1 MSEADTEFSKQISAD
16 VKHSPLL
23 RVENL
28 TTVFETGQR
37 KVTAVDD
44 ISFEIQRGET
54 FALVGESGSGKS
66 VSALS
71 VIRLLPEAASVTS
84 GSVQFGNQ
92 DLLSLPEREMRD
104 IRGSGISMIFQEPMT
119 SLNPVVKVGKQISEV
134 LIRHQDMSKK
144 QARQRALDLLDAVNI
159 KNPAHTIDTFAH
171 ELSGGMKQRVMI
183 AIALACEPKLLI
195 ADEPT
200 TALDVTIQARVLDLI
215 NELQEKFKM
224 AILFI
229 THDLA
234 VVKQV
239 ADHVAVMKQGKI
251 VEQSSNK
258 VFFSSPQHQ
267 YSWDLFAALPTIEKR
282 GQPLLTSSN
291 IDSGKVLQDSKS
303 RNQQDSLKV
312 SDLKV
317 HFPIKKGIFK
327 RTVGH
332 VKAVD
337 GVSLEIPPGKT
348 VALVGESGSGKTT
361 VGKGILR
368 LVQPTSGE
376 VHYLGLPIHQIDKQ
390 QLLEQRTNLQI
401 VFQDPYSSMNPRMLV
416 GDIIEE
422 GMKALNVITDS
433 HIRKEKVLE
442 LLEQVGL
449 SRDAHLRYPH
459 EFSGGQRQRIC
470 IARALAVNPKI
481 IICDEPTSALDVSVQ
496 AQILDL
502 LNDLQARLG
511 ISYLFITHNMSVVA
525 YFADQVAVMYQ
536 GEIVEQG
543 EVEQVLTNP
552 QHEYTKKLL
561 AAVPKLV
568 PPERIEARI

>member
-1 MSEADTEFSKQISAD
+1 MPNS
-16 VKHSPLL
+16 LL
-23 RVENL
+23 HVDNL
-28 TTVFETGQR
+28 TTKFETSR
-37 KVTAVDD
+37 HTITAVNDV
-44 ISFEIQRGET
+44 SFQVQAGET

-66 VSALS
+66 VTALS
-71 VIRLLPEAASVTS
+71 VIRLLPVAAEVSS
-84 GSVQFGNQ
+84 GAVNFDGA
-92 DLLSLPEREMRD
+92 DLLTLPEREMRN

-119 SLNPVVKVGKQISEV
+119 SLNPVVKVGRQISEV
-134 LIRHQDMSKK
+134 LIRHQNMTKA
-144 QARQRALDLLDAVNI
+144 QARQRALDLLDAVKI
-159 KNPAHTIDTFAH
+159 PKPSYTIDTYAH

-200 TALDVTIQARVLDLI
+200 TALDVTIQAQVLDLI
-215 NELQEKFKM
+215 NDLQQQFKM

-239 ADHVAVMKQGKI
+239 ADHVAVMKEGVI
-251 VEQSSNK
+251 IEQSSNE

-267 YSWDLFAALPTIEKR
+267 YSWDLFAALPAMEKR
-282 GQPLLTSSN
+282 GRPLLASN
-291 IDSGKVLQDSKS
+291 NKQIHEAVVEGANGNGTLSVT
-303 RNQQDSLKV
+303 
-312 SDLKV
+312 DLKV
-317 HFPIKKGIFK
+317 HFPIRKGILK

-337 GVSLEIPPGKT
+337 GVSLEIPAGKT

-376 VHYLGLPIHQIDKQ
+376 VNYLGLPIHNIDRK

-401 VFQDPYSSMNPRMLV
+401 VFQDPYSSMNPRMVV
-416 GDIIEE
+416 GEIIEE
-422 GMKALNVITDS
+422 GMKALNVVADAKS
-433 HIRKEKVLE
+433 RKLRVLE

-449 SRDAHLRYPH
+449 DQYAHLRYPH

-502 LNDLQARLG
+502 LNNLQDRYG

-525 YFADQVAVMYQ
+525 YFVDRVAVMYQ
-536 GEIVEQG
+536 GKIVEQG
-543 EVEQVLTNP
+543 EVEQVLMQP
-552 QHEYTKKLL
+552 HHEYTKKLL
-561 AAVPKLV
+561 SAVPKLV
-568 PPERIEARI
+568 PPMRDA

>member
-1 MSEADTEFSKQISAD
+1 MSDLDTSSKS
-16 VKHSPLL
+16 SPLL

-28 TTVFETGQR
+28 STVFETGNR
-37 KVTAVDD
+37 KVTAVDNV
-44 ISFEIQRGET
+44 SFEINEGET

-66 VSALS
+66 VTALS
-71 VIRLLPEAASVTS
+71 TIRLLPEAARVST
-84 GSVQFGNQ
+84 GSVYFGQQ

-119 SLNPVVKVGKQISEV
+119 SLNPVVRVGKQISEV
-134 LIRHQDMSKK
+134 LIRHQNMSKA

-159 KNPAHTIDTFAH
+159 KDPSHTIDTYAH

-215 NELQEKFKM
+215 NELQQQFNM

-229 THDLA
+229 THDLG

-251 VEQSSNK
+251 VEQSSNEI
-258 VFFSSPQHQ
+258 FFSNPQHD
-267 YSWDLFAALPTIEKR
+267 YSWELFAALPAMEKR
-282 GQPLLTSSN
+282 GKPLLASSVVE
-291 IDSGKVLQDSKS
+291 KHVE
-303 RNQQDSLKV
+303 QQV
-312 SDLKV
+312 SDKDTLRVTDLKV
-317 HFPIKKGIFK
+317 HFPIKKGLFK

-376 VHYLGLPIHQIDKQ
+376 VTYLDLPIHNIGKQ

-401 VFQDPYSSMNPRMLV
+401 VFQDPYSSMNPRMLI

-422 GMKALNVITDS
+422 GMKALNVLKDS
-433 HIRKEKVLE
+433 NARKQRVLE

-449 SRDAHLRYPH
+449 STDAHLRYPH

-470 IARALAVNPKI
+470 IARALAVNPKV

-525 YFADQVAVMYQ
+525 YFADRVAVMHQ
-536 GEIVEQG
+536 GKIVEQG
-543 EVEQVLTNP
+543 EVEQVLNNP

-568 PPERIEARI
+568 PPEKVKVA

>member
-1 MSEADTEFSKQISAD
+1 M
-16 VKHSPLL
+16 
-23 RVENL
+23 
-28 TTVFETGQR
+28 
-37 KVTAVDD
+37 
-44 ISFEIQRGET
+44 
-54 FALVGESGSGKS
+54 
-66 VSALS
+66 
-71 VIRLLPEAASVTS
+71 
-84 GSVQFGNQ
+84 
-92 DLLSLPEREMRD
+92 DL
-104 IRGSGISMIFQEPMT
+104 
-119 SLNPVVKVGKQISEV
+119 
-134 LIRHQDMSKK
+134 
-144 QARQRALDLLDAVNI
+144 
-159 KNPAHTIDTFAH
+159 
-171 ELSGGMKQRVMI
+171 
-183 AIALACEPKLLI
+183 
-195 ADEPT
+195 
-200 TALDVTIQARVLDLI
+200 TIQARVLDLI
-215 NELQEKFKM
+215 NELQQKFKM

-229 THDLA
+229 THDLG

-251 VEQSSNK
+251 VEQSSNEI
-258 VFFSSPQHQ
+258 FFSNPQHD
-267 YSWDLFAALPTIEKR
+267 YSWDLFSALPAMEKR
-282 GQPLLTSSN
+282 GKPLLAANKTEKTV
-291 IDSGKVLQDSKS
+291 G
-303 RNQQDSLKV
+303 QQVTAKDSLRV
-312 SDLKV
+312 TDLKV

-337 GVSLEIPPGKT
+337 GVSLEIPPGQT

-376 VHYLGLPIHQIDKQ
+376 VLYLGLPIHKIDKQ

-401 VFQDPYSSMNPRMLV
+401 VFQDPYSSMNPRMLI

-422 GMKALNVITDS
+422 GMKALNVLADS
-433 HIRKEKVLE
+433 TARKKRVLE

-449 SRDAHLRYPH
+449 SKDTHLRYPH

-525 YFADQVAVMYQ
+525 YFADRVAVMYQ
-536 GEIVEQG
+536 GKIVEEG
-543 EVEQVLTNP
+543 DVVQVLTNP

-561 AAVPKLV
+561 ATVPKLV
-568 PPERIEARI
+568 PPEKVA

>member
-1 MSEADTEFSKQISAD
+1 MSYLDKQINS
-16 VKHSPLL
+16 SSLL

-28 TTVFETGQR
+28 TTVFETGKR
-37 KVTAVDD
+37 KTTAVDGV
-44 ISFEIQRGET
+44 SFRVNEGET

-66 VSALS
+66 VTALS
-71 VIRLLPEAASVTS
+71 VIRLLPEAARVTF
-84 GSVQFGNQ
+84 GAVHFGNQ
-92 DLLSLPEREMRD
+92 DLLTLPEREMRD

-134 LIRHQDMSKK
+134 LIRHKGMSKA
-144 QARQRALDLLDAVNI
+144 QARQRALDLLDAVDI

-215 NELQEKFKM
+215 NELQQKFKM

-229 THDLA
+229 AHDLG

-239 ADHVAVMKQGKI
+239 ADHVAVMKHGKI
-251 VEQSSNK
+251 VEQSSNEI
-258 VFFSSPQHQ
+258 FFTNPQHD
-267 YSWDLFAALPTIEKR
+267 YSWDLFAALPAMEKR
-282 GQPLLTSSN
+282 GKPLLATN
-291 IDSGKVLQDSKS
+291 GIKDVKAVD
-303 RNQQDSLKV
+303 QQVTEKDTLHV
-312 SDLKV
+312 TDLKV

-327 RTVGH
+327 RTVGY

-368 LVQPTSGE
+368 LVQTTSGE
-376 VHYLGLPIHQIDKQ
+376 VTYLGLPIHQIGKQ

-401 VFQDPYSSMNPRMLV
+401 IFQDPYSSMNPRMLV

-422 GMKALNVITDS
+422 GMKALSVLADTGA
-433 HIRKEKVLE
+433 RKNRVLE

-449 SRDAHLRYPH
+449 SKDAHLRYPH

-525 YFADQVAVMYQ
+525 YFADRVAVMYQ
-536 GEIVEQG
+536 GKIVEEG
-543 EVEQVLTNP
+543 EVEQVLINP

-561 AAVPKLV
+561 AAVPKLA
-568 PPERIEARI
+568 PPTKAA

>member
-1 MSEADTEFSKQISAD
+1 MPDQNKQNKS
-16 VKHSPLL
+16 SPLL
-23 RVENL
+23 RVENIS
-28 TTVFETGQR
+28 TVFESGGR
-37 KVTAVDD
+37 KLTVLDGV
-44 ISFEIQRGET
+44 SFEVNEGET

-66 VSALS
+66 ITALS
-71 VIRLLPEAASVTS
+71 TIRLLPEAARVTT
-84 GSVQFGNQ
+84 GSVYFGSQ
-92 DLLSLPEREMRD
+92 DLLALPEREMRD

-134 LIRHQDMSKK
+134 LIRHKGMSKA

-215 NELQEKFKM
+215 NELQQKFKM

-229 THDLA
+229 THDLG

-251 VEQSSNK
+251 VEQSSNEI
-258 VFFSSPQHQ
+258 FFSNPQHD
-267 YSWDLFAALPTIEKR
+267 YSWELFAALPAIEKR
-282 GQPLLTSSN
+282 GKPLLATN
-291 IDSGKVLQDSKS
+291 KTEKIVD
-303 RNQQDSLKV
+303 QQVTEKDSLRV
-312 SDLKV
+312 TDLKV

-327 RTVGH
+327 RTVGY

-376 VHYLGLPIHQIDKQ
+376 VLYLGLPIHEIDKQ

-422 GMKALNVITDS
+422 GMKALNVLKNSET
-433 HIRKEKVLE
+433 RKARVLE
-442 LLEQVGL
+442 LLQQVGL
-449 SRDAHLRYPH
+449 LKDAHLRYPH

-502 LNDLQARLG
+502 LNELQARLG

-525 YFADQVAVMYQ
+525 YFADSVAVMYQ
-536 GEIVEQG
+536 GKIVEEG
-543 EVEQVLTNP
+543 EVVQVLTNP

-561 AAVPKLV
+561 AAVPELV
-568 PPERIEARI
+568 PPEREQMNVRT

>member
-1 MSEADTEFSKQISAD
+1 MSSF
-16 VKHSPLL
+16 PLL

-28 TTVFETGQR
+28 TTVFETGAR
-37 KVTAVDD
+37 KVTAVDGV
-44 ISFEIQRGET
+44 SFEVNEGET

-66 VSALS
+66 VTALS
-71 VIRLLPEAASVTS
+71 VIRLLPEAARITS
-84 GSVQFGNQ
+84 GSVHFGKQ

-134 LIRHQDMSKK
+134 LIRHKGMSKA

-159 KNPAHTIDTFAH
+159 KDPAHTIDTFAH

-200 TALDVTIQARVLDLI
+200 TALDVTIQATVLDLI
-215 NELQEKFKM
+215 NELQQKFKM

-229 THDLA
+229 THDLG

-239 ADHVAVMKQGKI
+239 SDHVAVMKQGKI
-251 VEQSSNK
+251 VEQSSNEI
-258 VFFSSPQHQ
+258 FFSNPQHD
-267 YSWDLFAALPTIEKR
+267 YSWDLFSALPAMEKR
-282 GQPLLTSSN
+282 GKPLLATN
-291 IDSGKVLQDSKS
+291 EIEKIIDQHVTEKDTLRVA
-303 RNQQDSLKV
+303 
-312 SDLKV
+312 DLKV

-327 RTVGH
+327 RTVGY

-376 VHYLGLPIHQIDKQ
+376 VTYLGLPIHQIDKQ

-422 GMKALNVITDS
+422 GMKALNVLKDS
-433 HIRKEKVLE
+433 EARKERVLE
-442 LLEQVGL
+442 LLEQVSL
-449 SRDAHLRYPH
+449 SKDAHLRYPH

-525 YFADQVAVMYQ
+525 YFADRVAVMYQ
-536 GEIVEQG
+536 GKIVEEG

-568 PPERIEARI
+568 PPEREHMDVRI

>member
-1 MSEADTEFSKQISAD
+1 MAEVSEEFAKKIGAHVERPS
-16 VKHSPLL
+16 LL

-28 TTVFETGQR
+28 TTVFESGQR

-44 ISFEIQRGET
+44 VSFEIKHGQT

-66 VSALS
+66 ISALS
-71 VIRLLPEAASVTS
+71 VIRLLPEAARVQS
-84 GSVQFGNQ
+84 GSIFFGKR
-92 DLLSLPEREMRD
+92 DLLTLPEREMRD

-119 SLNPVVKVGKQISEV
+119 SLNPVVRVGKQISEV
-134 LIRHQDMSKK
+134 LIRHKNMSKA
-144 QARQRALDLLDAVNI
+144 QARQRAMDLLDAVNI
-159 KNPAHTIDTFAH
+159 KDPAHTIDTYAH

-200 TALDVTIQARVLDLI
+200 TALDVTIQAKVLDLI
-215 NELQEKFKM
+215 NELQQKFNM

-251 VEQSSNK
+251 VEQSSNE
-258 VFFSSPQHQ
+258 VFFSNPKHP
-267 YSWDLFAALPTIEKR
+267 YSWDLFAALPAMEKR
-282 GQPLLTSSN
+282 GKPLLGVAN
-291 IDSGKVLQDSKS
+291 IPEKKIEDLKVDQA
-303 RNQQDSLKV
+303 DSLKV
-312 SDLKV
+312 QDLKV
-317 HFPIKKGIFK
+317 HFPIKKGFFK
-327 RTVGH
+327 RTVGY

-337 GVSLEIPPGKT
+337 GVSLEIPVGKT

-376 VHYLGLPIHQIDKQ
+376 VHYLGLPVHSLGKEK
-390 QLLEQRTNLQI
+390 LLEQRTNLQI
-401 VFQDPYSSMNPRMLV
+401 VFQDPFSSMNPRMLV

-422 GMKALNVITDS
+422 GMKALNVIPNANQ
-433 HIRKEKVLE
+433 RREKVLE
-442 LLEQVGL
+442 LLAQVGL
-449 SRDAHLRYPH
+449 SKDAHLRYPH

-470 IARALAVNPKI
+470 IARALAVDPKI

-502 LNDLQARLG
+502 LNDLQDKYG

-525 YFADQVAVMYQ
+525 YFADEVAVMYQ
-536 GEIVEQG
+536 GKIVEQG
-543 EVEQVLTNP
+543 DVEQVLVNP

-568 PPERIEARI
+568 PPEREQMNARI

>member
-1 MSEADTEFSKQISAD
+1 MSELTKEFEIDINAD
-16 VKHSPLL
+16 VKSPSILQ
-23 RVENL
+23 VENL
-28 TTVFETGQR
+28 TTVFESGER
-37 KVTAVDD
+37 KLTAVNDV
-44 ISFEIQRGET
+44 SFEIRKGET

-66 VSALS
+66 ITALS
-71 VIRLLPEAASVTS
+71 VIRLLPDAARITS
-84 GSVQFGNQ
+84 GSVNFRGQ
-92 DLLSLPEREMRD
+92 DLLTLPEREMRD

-134 LIRHQDMSKK
+134 LIRHKNMSKA

-159 KNPAHTIDTFAH
+159 KKPAHTIDTYAH

-183 AIALACEPKLLI
+183 AIALACEPELLI

-239 ADHVAVMKQGKI
+239 ADHIAVMKQGKI
-251 VEQSSNK
+251 VEQSQNK
-258 VFFSSPQHQ
+258 IFFSSPKHE
-267 YSWDLFAALPTIEKR
+267 YSWDLFAALPAIEKR
-282 GQPLLTSSN
+282 GKPLLASNHVEKDISN
-291 IDSGKVLQDSKS
+291 ISKS
-303 RNQQDSLKV
+303 GSRNENGSLV
-312 SDLKV
+312 VNDLKV

-422 GMKALNVITDS
+422 GMKALNVNPDEIA
-433 HIRKEKVLE
+433 RKQRVLE

-449 SRDAHLRYPH
+449 SKDAHLRYPH

-502 LNDLQARLG
+502 LNDLQTKFG

-525 YFADQVAVMYQ
+525 YFADYVAVMYQ
-536 GEIVEQG
+536 GKIVEQG
-543 EVEQVLTNP
+543 ETEQVLKNP
-552 QHEYTKKLL
+552 QHEYTQKLL

-568 PPERIEARI
+568 PPQKVA

>member
-1 MSEADTEFSKQISAD
+1 MSD
-16 VKHSPLL
+16 LL
-23 RVENL
+23 LHVDNL
-28 TTVFETGQR
+28 TTIFQTSSR
-37 KVTAVDD
+37 TITAVNNV
-44 ISFEIQRGET
+44 SFKVNTGET

-66 VSALS
+66 VTALS
-71 VIRLLPEAASVTS
+71 IIRLLPVAAKVTS
-84 GSVQFGNQ
+84 GAVNFDGI
-92 DLLSLPEREMRD
+92 DLLALPERNMRD

-119 SLNPVVKVGKQISEV
+119 SLNPVVKVGRQISEV
-134 LIRHQDMSKK
+134 LVRHQKMTKA
-144 QARQRALDLLDAVNI
+144 QARQRALELLDAVKI
-159 KNPAHTIDTFAH
+159 PKPSYTIDTYAH

-200 TALDVTIQARVLDLI
+200 TALDVTIQAQVLDLI
-215 NELQEKFKM
+215 NDLQQQFKM
-224 AILFI
+224 AIVFI

-239 ADHVAVMKQGKI
+239 ADHVAVMKEGEI
-251 VEQSSNK
+251 VEHSSNE

-267 YSWDLFAALPTIEKR
+267 YSWDLFAALPAMEKR
-282 GQPLLTSSN
+282 GRLLLASN
-291 IDSGKVLQDSKS
+291 QKIHKPATKNVKDNHTLHV
-303 RNQQDSLKV
+303 NE
-312 SDLKV
+312 LKV
-317 HFPIKKGIFK
+317 HFPIRKGIFK
-327 RTVGH
+327 RTVGY

-376 VHYLGLPIHQIDKQ
+376 VTYLGLPIHNIDYK

-422 GMKALNVITDS
+422 GMKTLNVIPDANA
-433 HIRKEKVLE
+433 RKARVLE
-442 LLEQVGL
+442 LLKQVGL
-449 SRDAHLRYPH
+449 DEYAHLYYPH

-502 LNDLQARLG
+502 LNNLQAQYG

-525 YFADQVAVMYQ
+525 YFADRVAVMYQ
-536 GEIVEQG
+536 GKIVEQG
-543 EVEQVLTNP
+543 EVEQVLTHPN
-552 QHEYTKKLL
+552 HEYTKKLL
-561 AAVPKLV
+561 SAVPKLV
-568 PPERIEARI
+568 PPTRVAL

>member
-1 MSEADTEFSKQISAD
+1 MSDFKQQTTS
-16 VKHSPLL
+16 SPLL

-28 TTVFETGQR
+28 TTVFETGTR
-37 KVTAVDD
+37 KVTAVDG
-44 ISFEIQRGET
+44 ISFEVNEGET

-66 VSALS
+66 VTALS
-71 VIRLLPEAASVTS
+71 VIRLLPEAARVTS
-84 GSVQFGNQ
+84 GAVHFDKQ
-92 DLLSLPEREMRD
+92 DLLALPEREMRD

-134 LIRHQDMSKK
+134 LIRHKGMSKA

-159 KNPAHTIDTFAH
+159 KNPAHTIDTYAH

-215 NELQEKFKM
+215 NELQKKFKM

-229 THDLA
+229 THDLG

-239 ADHVAVMKQGKI
+239 SDHVAVMKQGKI
-251 VEQSSNK
+251 VEQSSNEI
-258 VFFSSPQHQ
+258 FFSNPQHD
-267 YSWDLFAALPTIEKR
+267 YSWDLFAALPAMEKR
-282 GQPLLTSSN
+282 GKPLLATN
-291 IDSGKVLQDSKS
+291 EIEKVIDQKVTEKDTL
-303 RNQQDSLKV
+303 RV
-312 SDLKV
+312 ADLKV

-376 VHYLGLPIHQIDKQ
+376 VTYLGLPIHQIDKQ

-401 VFQDPYSSMNPRMLV
+401 IFQDPYSSMNPRMLI

-422 GMKALNVITDS
+422 GMKALNVLEDS
-433 HIRKEKVLE
+433 EARKVRVLE

-449 SRDAHLRYPH
+449 SKDAHLRYPH

-525 YFADQVAVMYQ
+525 YFADRVAVMYQ
-536 GEIVEQG
+536 GKIVEEG

-568 PPERIEARI
+568 PPEKEKVA

>member
-1 MSEADTEFSKQISAD
+1 MSNTDNKIQS
-16 VKHSPLL
+16 SPLL
-23 RVENL
+23 TVENL
-28 TTVFETGQR
+28 TTVFETGGR
-37 KVTAVDD
+37 SVTAVDGV
-44 ISFEIQRGET
+44 SFSVNEGET

-66 VSALS
+66 VTALS
-71 VIRLLPEAASVTS
+71 TIRLLPEAARVTS
-84 GSVQFGNQ
+84 GSVLFDQQ

-119 SLNPVVKVGKQISEV
+119 SLNPVVKVGKQIAEV
-134 LIRHQDMSKK
+134 LIRHQNMSKA

-159 KNPAHTIDTFAH
+159 KDPSHTIDTYAH

-215 NELQEKFKM
+215 NELQQKFNM

-229 THDLA
+229 THDLG

-251 VEQSSNK
+251 VEQSSNEI
-258 VFFSSPQHQ
+258 FFSNPQHD
-267 YSWDLFAALPTIEKR
+267 YSWELFAALPTMEKR
-282 GQPLLTSSN
+282 GKPLLAINETEKIVDQHTSEK
-291 IDSGKVLQDSKS
+291 DTLRVK
-303 RNQQDSLKV
+303 
-312 SDLKV
+312 DLKV

-368 LVQPTSGE
+368 LVQPSSGE
-376 VHYLGLPIHQIDKQ
+376 VTYLDLPIHEIAKQ

-401 VFQDPYSSMNPRMLV
+401 VFQDPYSSMNPRMLI

-422 GMKALNVITDS
+422 GMKALNVLADTNA
-433 HIRKEKVLE
+433 RKQRVLE

-449 SRDAHLRYPH
+449 SKDAHLRYPH

-502 LNDLQARLG
+502 LNELQARLG

-525 YFADQVAVMYQ
+525 YFADRVAVMYQ
-536 GEIVEQG
+536 GKIVEEG
-543 EVEQVLTNP
+543 EVEQVLTDP

-568 PPERIEARI
+568 PP

>member
-1 MSEADTEFSKQISAD
+1 MPDQNKQNKS
-16 VKHSPLL
+16 SPLL
-23 RVENL
+23 RVENIS
-28 TTVFETGQR
+28 TVFETGGR
-37 KVTAVDD
+37 KLTVLDGV
-44 ISFEIQRGET
+44 SFEVNEGET

-66 VSALS
+66 ITALS
-71 VIRLLPEAASVTS
+71 TIRLLPEAARVTT
-84 GSVQFGNQ
+84 GSVYFGSQ
-92 DLLSLPEREMRD
+92 DLLALPEREMRD

-134 LIRHQDMSKK
+134 LIRHKGMSKA

-215 NELQEKFKM
+215 NELQQKFKM

-229 THDLA
+229 THDLG

-251 VEQSSNK
+251 VEQSSNEI
-258 VFFSSPQHQ
+258 FFSNPQHD
-267 YSWDLFAALPTIEKR
+267 YSWELFAALPAIEKR
-282 GQPLLTSSN
+282 GKPLLATN
-291 IDSGKVLQDSKS
+291 KTEKIVD
-303 RNQQDSLKV
+303 QQVTEKDSLRV
-312 SDLKV
+312 TDLKV

-327 RTVGH
+327 RTVGY

-376 VHYLGLPIHQIDKQ
+376 VLYLGLPIHEIDKQ

-422 GMKALNVITDS
+422 GMKALNVLKNSET
-433 HIRKEKVLE
+433 RKARVLE
-442 LLEQVGL
+442 LLQQVGL
-449 SRDAHLRYPH
+449 LKDAHLRYPH

-502 LNDLQARLG
+502 LNELQARLG

-525 YFADQVAVMYQ
+525 YFADSVAVMYQ
-536 GEIVEQG
+536 GKIVEEG
-543 EVEQVLTNP
+543 EVVQVLTNP

-561 AAVPKLV
+561 AAVPELV
-568 PPERIEARI
+568 PPEREQMNVRT

>member
-1 MSEADTEFSKQISAD
+1 MTD
-16 VKHSPLL
+16 PLL
-23 RVENL
+23 HVSNL
-28 TTVFETGQR
+28 TTVFESNRRTI
-37 KVTAVDD
+37 TAVDNV
-44 ISFEIQRGET
+44 SFEVKAGET

-66 VSALS
+66 ITALS
-71 VIRLLPEAASVTS
+71 VIRLLPSAAKLTS
-84 GSVQFGNQ
+84 GSILFAGQ
-92 DLLSLPEREMRD
+92 DLLALPEREMRD

-119 SLNPVVKVGKQISEV
+119 SLNPVVRVGKQISEV
-134 LIRHQDMSKK
+134 LIRHQNMSKA
-144 QARQRALDLLDAVNI
+144 QAWQRALDLLDAVDI
-159 KNPAHTIDTFAH
+159 KNPVHTIDTYAH

-200 TALDVTIQARVLDLI
+200 TALDVTVQARVLDLI
-215 NELQEKFKM
+215 NELQQKFKM

-239 ADHVAVMKQGKI
+239 ADHVAVMKDGKI
-251 VEQSSNK
+251 VEQSSNEI
-258 VFFSSPQHQ
+258 FFSKPQHQ
-267 YSWDLFAALPTIEKR
+267 YSWELFSALPAIEKR
-282 GQPLLTSSN
+282 GQPLL
-291 IDSGKVLQDSKS
+291 VSKS
-303 RNQQDSLKV
+303 NKKQAIMHQVGKNGALQV
-312 SDLKV
+312 TDLKV
-317 HFPIKKGIFK
+317 HFPIRKGIFK
-327 RTVGH
+327 RTVGY

-376 VHYLGLPIHQIDKQ
+376 VSYLGLPIHNIDKK

-401 VFQDPYSSMNPRMLV
+401 VFQDPFSSMNPRMLV

-422 GMKALNVITDS
+422 GMKALNILPD
-433 HIRKEKVLE
+433 IMARKKRVLG
-442 LLEQVGL
+442 LLKQVGL
-449 SRDAHLRYPH
+449 DKDTHLRYPH

-470 IARALAVNPKI
+470 IARALAVDPKI

-502 LNDLQARLG
+502 LNDLQESLG

-525 YFADQVAVMYQ
+525 YFADYVAVMYQ
-536 GEIVEQG
+536 GRIVEQG
-543 EVEQVLTNP
+543 EVEQVLSNP
-552 QHEYTKKLL
+552 NHEYTKKLL

-568 PPERIEARI
+568 PPTRAA

>member
-1 MSEADTEFSKQISAD
+1 MSRALLQVHGLTTEFQTRRRT
-16 VKHSPLL
+16 L
-23 RVENL
+23 
-28 TTVFETGQR
+28 
-37 KVTAVDD
+37 TAVNEV
-44 ISFEIQRGET
+44 SFEIREGQT

-66 VSALS
+66 VTALS
-71 VIRLLPEAASVTS
+71 VIRLLPEAARLAS
-84 GSVQFGNQ
+84 GSIQLEGR
-92 DLLSLPEREMRD
+92 DLLALPEREMRD

-119 SLNPVVKVGKQISEV
+119 SLNPVVRVGRQITEV
-134 LIRHQDMSKK
+134 LMRHQNMSAK
-144 QARQRALDLLDAVNI
+144 QARERALDLLDAVRI
-159 KNPAHTIDTFAH
+159 PKPSYTIDTYAH

-183 AIALACEPKLLI
+183 AIALACKPRLLI

-200 TALDVTIQARVLDLI
+200 TALDVTIQAQVLELI
-215 NELQEKFKM
+215 NDLQEQFGM

-239 ADHVAVMKQGKI
+239 ADHVAVMKEGVI
-251 VEQSSNK
+251 VEQSSNE
-258 VFFSSPQHQ
+258 VFFSAPRHA
-267 YSWDLFAALPTIEKR
+267 YSWDLFAALPAMEKR
-282 GQPLLTSSN
+282 GKPLLQRNHESHRLTAVN
-291 IDSGKVLQDSKS
+291 PTENGTLQV
-303 RNQQDSLKV
+303 R
-312 SDLKV
+312 DLAV
-317 HFPIKKGIFK
+317 YFPIRKGLFK
-327 RTVGH
+327 RTVGY

-368 LVQPTSGE
+368 LVQPTLGE
-376 VHYLGLPIHQIDKQ
+376 VIYQGQRLHEIDSS
-390 QLLEQRTNLQI
+390 QLLEQRANLQI

-416 GDIIEE
+416 GQIIEE
-422 GMKALNVITDS
+422 GIKALHVITDAKA
-433 HIRKEKVLE
+433 RRQRVLE

-449 SRDAHLRYPH
+449 DPDAHLRYPH

-502 LNDLQARLG
+502 LNHLQARYG

-525 YFADQVAVMYQ
+525 YFADRVAVMYQ
-536 GEIVEQG
+536 GKIVEQG
-543 EVEQVLTNP
+543 EVEQVLVNP
-552 QHEYTKKLL
+552 QHEYTKRLL
-561 AAVPKLV
+561 SAVPKLV
-568 PPERIEARI
+568 PPVRAA

>member
-1 MSEADTEFSKQISAD
+1 MSD
-16 VKHSPLL
+16 LL
-23 RVENL
+23 LHVDNL
-28 TTVFETGQR
+28 TTIFETSR
-37 KVTAVDD
+37 RTITAVNDV
-44 ISFEIQRGET
+44 SFQVNAGET

-66 VSALS
+66 VTALS
-71 VIRLLPEAASVTS
+71 VIRLLPEAAKLTS
-84 GSVQFGNQ
+84 GTVNFDGT
-92 DLLSLPEREMRD
+92 DLLALPERNMRD

-119 SLNPVVKVGKQISEV
+119 SLNPVVKVGRQISEV
-134 LIRHQDMSKK
+134 LMRHQNMTKT
-144 QARQRALDLLDAVNI
+144 QAHQRALDLLDAVKI
-159 KNPAHTIDTFAH
+159 PKPSYTIDTYAH

-200 TALDVTIQARVLDLI
+200 TALDVTIQAQVLNLI
-215 NELQEKFKM
+215 NDLQQQFKM

-239 ADHVAVMKQGKI
+239 SDHVAVMKEGEI
-251 VEQSSNK
+251 VEQSSNE
-258 VFFSSPQHQ
+258 VFFSTPQHQ
-267 YSWDLFAALPTIEKR
+267 YSWDLFAALPAMEKR
-282 GQPLLTSSN
+282 GQLLLASN
-291 IDSGKVLQDSKS
+291 QKIHKPAVKRIKDSDTLHVK
-303 RNQQDSLKV
+303 
-312 SDLKV
+312 DLKV
-317 HFPIKKGIFK
+317 HFPIRKGLFK
-327 RTVGH
+327 RIVGH

-376 VHYLGLPIHQIDKQ
+376 VTYLGLPIHNIDYK

-422 GMKALNVITDS
+422 GMKTLNVIPGANA
-433 HIRKEKVLE
+433 RKNRVLQ
-442 LLEQVGL
+442 LLKQVGL
-449 SRDAHLRYPH
+449 DEYAHLRYPH

-502 LNDLQARLG
+502 LNNLQAQYG

-525 YFADQVAVMYQ
+525 YFADRVAVMYQ
-536 GEIVEQG
+536 GKIVEQG
-543 EVEQVLTNP
+543 EVEQVLTHPN
-552 QHEYTKKLL
+552 HEYTKKLL
-561 AAVPKLV
+561 SAVPKLV
-568 PPERIEARI
+568 PPTRAA

>member
-1 MSEADTEFSKQISAD
+1 MSNL
-16 VKHSPLL
+16 LL
-23 RVENL
+23 RVDNL
-28 TTVFETGQR
+28 TTKFETSR
-37 KVTAVDD
+37 RTITAVKNV
-44 ISFEIQRGET
+44 SFSVKAGET

-66 VSALS
+66 VTALS
-71 VIRLLPEAASVTS
+71 VIRLLPEAAKLAS
-84 GSVQFGNQ
+84 GTINFEGR
-92 DLLSLPEREMRD
+92 DLLTLPEREMRD

-134 LIRHQDMSKK
+134 LIRHQNMSKQ
-144 QARQRALDLLDAVNI
+144 QARQRALDLLGAVKI
-159 KNPAHTIDTFAH
+159 PKPFYTIDTYAH

-200 TALDVTIQARVLDLI
+200 TALDVTIQAQVLDLI
-215 NELQEKFKM
+215 NELQQQFKM

-239 ADHVAVMKQGKI
+239 ANHIAVMKGGEI
-251 VEQSSNK
+251 VEQSSNEI
-258 VFFSSPQHQ
+258 FFSSPQHQ
-267 YSWDLFAALPTIEKR
+267 YSWDLFAALPAIEKR
-282 GQPLLTSSN
+282 GQPLL
-291 IDSGKVLQDSKS
+291 SGNSKHTPKS
-303 RNQQDSLKV
+303 GTKAADNNGTLSVK
-312 SDLKV
+312 DLKV
-317 HFPIKKGIFK
+317 YFPIRKGILK
-327 RTVGH
+327 RIVGH

-337 GVSLEIPPGKT
+337 GVSLEIPVGET
-348 VALVGESGSGKTT
+348 LALVGESGSGKTT

-376 VHYLGLPIHQIDKQ
+376 VTYLGLPIHNIDRR

-401 VFQDPYSSMNPRMLV
+401 VFQDPFSSMNPRMVV
-416 GDIIEE
+416 GEIIEE
-422 GMKALNVITDS
+422 GMKALNVVPDAKA
-433 HIRKEKVLE
+433 RKVQVLE

-449 SRDAHLRYPH
+449 DKYAHLRYPH

-502 LNDLQARLG
+502 LNNLQDQYG

-525 YFADQVAVMYQ
+525 YFADRVAVMYQ
-536 GEIVEQG
+536 GKIVEQG
-543 EVEQVLTNP
+543 EVEQVLTHPN
-552 QHEYTKKLL
+552 HEYTKELL
-561 AAVPKLV
+561 SAVPKLV
-568 PPERIEARI
+568 PPTKAA

>member
-1 MSEADTEFSKQISAD
+1 MSSENTTDQKQ
-16 VKHSPLL
+16 PLL

-28 TTVFETGQR
+28 TTVFDTGQR
-37 KVTAVDD
+37 KVTAVDN
-44 ISFEIQRGET
+44 ISFEVQRGET

-71 VIRLLPEAASVTS
+71 VIRLLPEAARVTS
-84 GSVQFGNQ
+84 GSVYFDGK
-92 DLLSLPEREMRD
+92 DLLTLPEREMRD

-134 LIRHQDMSKK
+134 LIRHKNMSKK
-144 QARQRALDLLDAVNI
+144 QAWQRALDLLDAVNI
-159 KNPAHTIDTFAH
+159 KDPSHTIDTFAH

-251 VEQSSNK
+251 VEQSSNEI
-258 VFFSSPQHQ
+258 FFSSPQHQ
-267 YSWDLFAALPTIEKR
+267 YSWDLFAALPAMEKR
-282 GQPLLTSSN
+282 GKPLLASNGIDKQHDSSQSTHASKQDETLK
-291 IDSGKVLQDSKS
+291 ID
-303 RNQQDSLKV
+303 
-312 SDLKV
+312 DLKV

-327 RTVGH
+327 HTVGY

-337 GVSLEIPPGKT
+337 GVSLEIPPSHT

-361 VGKGILR
+361 VGKGVLR

-376 VHYLGLPIHQIDKQ
+376 VHYLGLPIHKIDKK

-422 GMKALNVITDS
+422 GMKALNVVPNS
-433 HIRKEKVLE
+433 EGRKKRVLE

-449 SRDAHLRYPH
+449 SKDAHLRYPH

-502 LNDLQARLG
+502 LNDLQARFG

-525 YFADQVAVMYQ
+525 YFADRVAVMYQ
-536 GEIVEQG
+536 GKIVEQG

-561 AAVPKLV
+561 AAVPKLA
-568 PPERIEARI
+568 PPERMEVSVGTRE

>member
-1 MSEADTEFSKQISAD
+1 MSDFKQQTTS
-16 VKHSPLL
+16 SPLL

-28 TTVFETGQR
+28 TTVFETGTR
-37 KVTAVDD
+37 KVTAVDG
-44 ISFEIQRGET
+44 ISFEVNEGET

-66 VSALS
+66 VTALS
-71 VIRLLPEAASVTS
+71 VIRLLPEAARVTS
-84 GSVQFGNQ
+84 GAVHFDKQ
-92 DLLSLPEREMRD
+92 DLLALPEREMRD

-134 LIRHQDMSKK
+134 LIRHKGMSKA

-159 KNPAHTIDTFAH
+159 KNPAHTIDTYAH

-215 NELQEKFKM
+215 NELQQKFKM

-229 THDLA
+229 THDLG

-239 ADHVAVMKQGKI
+239 SDHVAVMKQGKI
-251 VEQSSNK
+251 VEQSSNEI
-258 VFFSSPQHQ
+258 FFSNPQHD
-267 YSWDLFAALPTIEKR
+267 YSWDLFAALPAMEKR
-282 GQPLLTSSN
+282 GKPLLATN
-291 IDSGKVLQDSKS
+291 EIEKVIDQKVTEKDTL
-303 RNQQDSLKV
+303 RV
-312 SDLKV
+312 ADLKV

-376 VHYLGLPIHQIDKQ
+376 VTYLGLPIHQIDKQ

-401 VFQDPYSSMNPRMLV
+401 IFQDPYSSMNPRMLI

-422 GMKALNVITDS
+422 GMKALNVLKDS
-433 HIRKEKVLE
+433 EARKTRVLE

-449 SRDAHLRYPH
+449 SKDAHLRYPH

-525 YFADQVAVMYQ
+525 YFADRVAVMYQ
-536 GEIVEQG
+536 GMIVEEG

-568 PPERIEARI
+568 PPEKEKVA

>member
-1 MSEADTEFSKQISAD
+1 MSDLDKQINPS
-16 VKHSPLL
+16 SLL

-28 TTVFETGQR
+28 TTVFETGKR
-37 KVTAVDD
+37 KTAAVDGV
-44 ISFEIQRGET
+44 SFKINKGET

-66 VSALS
+66 VTALS
-71 VIRLLPEAASVTS
+71 VIRLLPEAARVTF
-84 GSVQFGNQ
+84 GAVHFGNQ
-92 DLLSLPEREMRD
+92 DLLTLPEREMRD

-134 LIRHQDMSKK
+134 LIRHKGMSKA
-144 QARQRALDLLDAVNI
+144 QARKRAFDLLDAVNI

-215 NELQEKFKM
+215 NELQQKFKM

-229 THDLA
+229 AHDLG

-239 ADHVAVMKQGKI
+239 ADHVAVMKHGKI
-251 VEQSSNK
+251 VEQSSNEI
-258 VFFSSPQHQ
+258 FFSNPQHD
-267 YSWDLFAALPTIEKR
+267 YSWELFAALPAMEKR
-282 GQPLLTSSN
+282 GKPLLATN
-291 IDSGKVLQDSKS
+291 GIKDVKTVD
-303 RNQQDSLKV
+303 QQVTEKDTLRV
-312 SDLKV
+312 TDLKV

-376 VHYLGLPIHQIDKQ
+376 VTYLGLPIHQITKQ

-401 VFQDPYSSMNPRMLV
+401 IFQDPYSSMNPRMLV

-422 GMKALNVITDS
+422 GMKALSVLADTGA
-433 HIRKEKVLE
+433 RKSRVLE

-449 SRDAHLRYPH
+449 SKDTHLRYPH

-502 LNDLQARLG
+502 LNALQARLG

-525 YFADQVAVMYQ
+525 YFADRVAVMYQ
-536 GEIVEQG
+536 GKIVEEG
-543 EVEQVLTNP
+543 EVEQVLINP

-568 PPERIEARI
+568 PPTKVA

>member
-1 MSEADTEFSKQISAD
+1 MSD
-16 VKHSPLL
+16 LL
-23 RVENL
+23 LHVDNL
-28 TTVFETGQR
+28 TTIFETSSR
-37 KVTAVDD
+37 TITAVNDV
-44 ISFEIQRGET
+44 SFQVNTGET

-66 VSALS
+66 VTALS
-71 VIRLLPEAASVTS
+71 IIRLLPVAAKVTS
-84 GSVQFGNQ
+84 GTVNFDGT
-92 DLLSLPEREMRD
+92 DLLALPERNMRD

-119 SLNPVVKVGKQISEV
+119 SLNPVVKVGRQISEV
-134 LIRHQDMSKK
+134 LVRHQKMTKA
-144 QARQRALDLLDAVNI
+144 QARQRALELLDAVKI
-159 KNPAHTIDTFAH
+159 PKPSYTIDTYAH

-200 TALDVTIQARVLDLI
+200 TALDVTIQAQVLDLI
-215 NELQEKFKM
+215 NDLQQQFKM
-224 AILFI
+224 AIVFI

-239 ADHVAVMKQGKI
+239 ADHVAVMKEGEI
-251 VEQSSNK
+251 VEQSSNE

-267 YSWDLFAALPTIEKR
+267 YSWDLFAALPAMEKR
-282 GQPLLTSSN
+282 GHLLLASN
-291 IDSGKVLQDSKS
+291 QKIHKPAAKS
-303 RNQQDSLKV
+303 FKDNHTLHV
-312 SDLKV
+312 NELKV
-317 HFPIKKGIFK
+317 HFPIRKGIFK
-327 RTVGH
+327 RTVGY

-376 VHYLGLPIHQIDKQ
+376 VTYLGLPIHKIDYK

-422 GMKALNVITDS
+422 GMKTLNVIPDANA
-433 HIRKEKVLE
+433 RKARVLE
-442 LLEQVGL
+442 LLKQVGL
-449 SRDAHLRYPH
+449 DEYAHLYYPH

-502 LNDLQARLG
+502 LNNLQAQYG

-525 YFADQVAVMYQ
+525 YFADRVAVMYQ
-536 GEIVEQG
+536 GKIVEQG
-543 EVEQVLTNP
+543 EVEQVLTHPN
-552 QHEYTKKLL
+552 HEYTKKLL
-561 AAVPKLV
+561 SAVPKLV
-568 PPERIEARI
+568 PPTRAA

>member
-1 MSEADTEFSKQISAD
+1 MSDLENKINL
-16 VKHSPLL
+16 SPLL

-28 TTVFETGQR
+28 TTVFETGKQ
-37 KVTAVDD
+37 KDTAVDGV
-44 ISFEIQRGET
+44 SFEVNEGET

-66 VSALS
+66 VTALS
-71 VIRLLPEAASVTS
+71 VIRLLPEAAQITS
-84 GSVQFGNQ
+84 GGVHFDQQ
-92 DLLSLPEREMRD
+92 DLLALPEREMRD

-119 SLNPVVKVGKQISEV
+119 SLNPVVKVGKQIAEV
-134 LIRHQDMSKK
+134 LIRHQNMSKA

-215 NELQEKFKM
+215 NELQQKFKM

-239 ADHVAVMKQGKI
+239 ADHVAVMKQGRI
-251 VEQSSNK
+251 VEQSSNEI
-258 VFFSSPQHQ
+258 FFSNPQHD
-267 YSWDLFAALPTIEKR
+267 YSWELFAALPAIEKR
-282 GQPLLTSSN
+282 GKPLLATNKIEKTVDQNVSE
-291 IDSGKVLQDSKS
+291 QDTL
-303 RNQQDSLKV
+303 RV
-312 SDLKV
+312 TDLKI

-327 RTVGH
+327 HTVGH
-332 VKAVD
+332 IKAVD

-376 VHYLGLPIHQIDKQ
+376 VTYLDLPIHQIDKRQ
-390 QLLEQRTNLQI
+390 MLEQRSNLQI

-422 GMKALNVITDS
+422 GMKALNILADS
-433 HIRKEKVLE
+433 NARKQRVLE

-449 SRDAHLRYPH
+449 SKDSHLRYPH

-502 LNDLQARLG
+502 LNELQTRLG
-511 ISYLFITHNMSVVA
+511 ISYLFITHNMSLVA
-525 YFADQVAVMYQ
+525 YFADRVAVMYQ
-536 GEIVEQG
+536 GKIVEEG
-543 EVEQVLTNP
+543 EVKQVLTNP
-552 QHEYTKKLL
+552 RHDYTKKLL

-568 PPERIEARI
+568 PPEREKVA